1 VDLQLRGPARALA
14 ERGTAAGAAALEARF
29 GAPALDAAAAARRSS
44 LSLAEPSHP
53 PRLRMGPPP
62 HELVLEHV
70 HGFRGRDARG
80 SLHALACGDLFFP
93 AAGVCVVMDAASREQ
108 EFFSEHEREV
118 TASAVHPGGVLVAT
132 GEAGREPLVIVWDA
146 ERMQAQAR
154 LGACS
159 LEGLTSYGGPVRAL
173 AFSPC
178 GARLVAL
185 GGDSHNTLV
194 VWDWRAKTPLFGTRT
209 GRHAVLA
216 AAFAP
221 RAPGV
226 TGGPASLV
234 VCGVQHAAFFTLG
247 RRGRAPGGRRG
258 SVGAG
263 EAEEEEERLEG
274 RSAVWGRGHRAQ
286 TLLCVAHATAPI
298 VQSAQPRAV
307 ALAGGGDGRVY
318 LFGWLSPEQEWRDEV
333 LASSTA
339 AHAGQVID
347 LRVDAAG
354 QGHGPN
360 GTGAAVASCG
370 EDGVVRLWVLAAEPD
385 PRDRAGTVH
394 RLVPTG
400 RVSIAAV
407 LAAAGHALRPGAAP
421 PAGSALCFT
430 AVPPPPS
437 YYVDTPRPSP
447 RTDRTRRIPL
457 AGVAAR
463 RHRRESGPA
472 RAARGNGGG
481 GGQRAGRRRRGGGG
495 RGA

>member
-1 VDLQLRGPARALA
+1 MDLQLRGPARALA

-221 RAPGV
+221 RAPLRRAP
-226 TGGPASLV
+226 T
-234 VCGVQHAAFFTLG
+234 TTR
-247 RRGRAPGGRRG
+247 RRGIR
-258 SVGAG
+258 
-263 EAEEEEERLEG
+263 
-274 RSAVWGRGHRAQ
+274 
-286 TLLCVAHATAPI
+286 
-298 VQSAQPRAV
+298 
-307 ALAGGGDGRVY
+307 
-318 LFGWLSPEQEWRDEV
+318 
-333 LASSTA
+333 
-339 AHAGQVID
+339 
-347 LRVDAAG
+347 
-354 QGHGPN
+354 
-360 GTGAAVASCG
+360 
-370 EDGVVRLWVLAAEPD
+370 
-385 PRDRAGTVH
+385 
-394 RLVPTG
+394 
-400 RVSIAAV
+400 
-407 LAAAGHALRPGAAP
+407 
-421 PAGSALCFT
+421 
-430 AVPPPPS
+430 
-437 YYVDTPRPSP
+437 P
-447 RTDRTRRIPL
+447 RTTRRPWP
-457 AGVAAR
+457 R
-463 RHRRESGPA
+463 RP
-472 RAARGNGGG
+472 
-481 GGQRAGRRRRGGGG
+481 RRRRPRPTPRSA
-495 RGA
+495 RGSTARCARRDSSRSTKGSSRSRSRSRPTCTGASQSKRSCRAAAVPRRLRRARRR